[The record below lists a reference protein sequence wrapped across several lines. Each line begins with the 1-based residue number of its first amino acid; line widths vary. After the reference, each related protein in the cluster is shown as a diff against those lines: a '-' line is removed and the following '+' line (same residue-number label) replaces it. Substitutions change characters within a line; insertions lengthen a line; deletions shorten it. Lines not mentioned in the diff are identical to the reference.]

1 MNSENIFHPSLQSSF
16 WWLRSVTYLRSSNKA
31 LFFVG
36 MMLKCDEVYTYN
48 AFLYVLDTYQD
59 QRWPREGSEREEA
72 KEERT

>member
-1 MNSENIFHPSLQSSF
+1 
-16 WWLRSVTYLRSSNKA
+16 
-31 LFFVG
+31 